1 MEVNCTVDDESFER
15 FLDGTSDD
23 LVDHVG
29 DCPICQSRMERSLD
43 GSSPLHID
51 RTMRA
56 IRIHSFTKVAA
67 EAAMD
72 VGARFAR
79 STLHYLLKG

>member
-1 MEVNCTVDDESFER
+1 MEVNCAVGDQEFER

-29 DCPICQSRMERSLD
+29 ECPTCQARMEGSLEAAGLLD
-43 GSSPLHID
+43 IEQ
-51 RTMRA
+51 TMRA
-56 IRIHSFTKVAA
+56 IRIHSFGKVAL
-67 EAAMD
+67 ETAMD
-72 VGARFAR
+72 VGTRFAR

>member
-1 MEVNCTVDDESFER
+1 MVDDRSFDR

-29 DCPICQSRMERSLD
+29 ECPTCQTRMERSLNEVH
-43 GSSPLHID
+43 PLDIEQ
-51 RTMRA
+51 TMRA
-56 IRIHSFTKVAA
+56 IRIHSFTKVTV
-67 EAAMD
+67 EAAID

>member
-1 MEVNCTVDDESFER
+1 VEVNCTVDDEAFDL

-29 DCPICQSRMERSLD
+29 ECPTCQARMERSLEEAN
-43 GSSPLHID
+43 PLNIEQ
-51 RTMRA
+51 TMRA

-72 VGARFAR
+72 VGVRFAR